1 MNSRKLFNQ
10 GWSFVK
16 TSLAVDSP
24 AELTFESVELP
35 HDWLIY
41 NTEDL
46 YEHSIGWY
54 KKTFELNH
62 EVDHVSLQ
70 FDGVYMDSSLYIN
83 GQFVGEWKYGYSA
96 FEHEITDQLV
106 DGENEILLKVVYQSP
121 NSRWYTGAGIYRNV
135 WLKTYGKN
143 YIESDGIY
151 ISTKELDSQ
160 WQVAVE
166 TELQLDEA
174 VSLKHELFDQNK
186 KNTASVAEVYKSQI
200 DADFGL
206 YKSTRD
212 TFDSVT
218 AKQNADAFALYK
230 SQRDAD
236 DALAARISALETK
249 QAVNDAIDPWRAKVL
264 DMKINGVAGASQ
276 AAVAL
281 EAERRCCADS
291 KIVNYVNSNFYP
303 ISVADVTV
311 GTTATPRETF
321 NPLCSC
327 CNNC

>member
-1 MNSRKLFNQ
+1 VGIAGTALGLLALSRNGGFNLFGGNNCNSTPENVNINTISGPGIGVPTTFQVWEKECEDALLAQKNLYDYALLQQNQ
-10 GWSFVK
+10 RY
-16 TSLAVDSP
+16 TDR
-24 AELTFESVELP
+24 ET
-35 HDWLIY
+35 
-41 NTEDL
+41 
-46 YEHSIGWY
+46 
-54 KKTFELNH
+54 LN
-62 EVDHVSLQ
+62 Q
-70 FDGVYMDSSLYIN
+70 
-83 GQFVGEWKYGYSA
+83 
-96 FEHEITDQLV
+96 
-106 DGENEILLKVVYQSP
+106 
-121 NSRWYTGAGIYRNV
+121 
-135 WLKTYGKN
+135 
-143 YIESDGIY
+143 
-151 ISTKELDSQ
+151 
-160 WQVAVE
+160 
-166 TELQLDEA
+166 
-174 VSLKHELFDQNK
+174 ELFGI
-186 KNTASVAEVYKSQI
+186 YKSQI

-303 ISVADVTV
+303 ISVADVTT
-311 GTTATPRETF
+311 GTTSTPRETF

-327 CNNC
+327 CNKF